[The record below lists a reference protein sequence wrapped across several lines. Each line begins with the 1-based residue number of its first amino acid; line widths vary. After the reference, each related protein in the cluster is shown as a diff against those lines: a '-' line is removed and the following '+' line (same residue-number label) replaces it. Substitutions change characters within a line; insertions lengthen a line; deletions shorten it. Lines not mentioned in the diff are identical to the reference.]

1 MENIKKIF
9 HEIDSF
15 HFLSVPFLIFWLT
28 VVGKDDNSDED
39 EDDDDEDKNIGKY
52 SRKNSVKLISRVFS
66 DEDVQHHAKTFQ
78 VKSNIDTIPA
88 RRLSHEANWQM
99 LSSNTPVIEEETT
112 TGSPSSADF
121 LSNRKSIIIHFGS
134 LEEESFDNSVFENDS
149 ISTAV

>member
-1 MENIKKIF
+1 M
-9 HEIDSF
+9 
-15 HFLSVPFLIFWLT
+15 
-28 VVGKDDNSDED
+28 
-39 EDDDDEDKNIGKY
+39 
-52 SRKNSVKLISRVFS
+52 KLVSRVFS

>member
-1 MENIKKIF
+1 MFKL
-9 HEIDSF
+9 HEIDSLYF
-15 HFLSVPFLIFWLT
+15 PEFLGFGLLLIFWLT
-28 VVGKDDNSDED
+28 VIGKDDNSDED
-39 EDDDDEDKNIGKY
+39 EDDDEDKNIGKN
-52 SRKNSVKLISRVFS
+52 SRKNSVKLVSRVFS

>member
-1 MENIKKIF
+1 M
-9 HEIDSF
+9 
-15 HFLSVPFLIFWLT
+15 
-28 VVGKDDNSDED
+28 VGKDDNSDED
-39 EDDDDEDKNIGKY
+39 EDDDDEDKNTGKY

-99 LSSNTPVIEEETT
+99 LSSNTPVIEEIC
-112 TGSPSSADF
+112 
-121 LSNRKSIIIHFGS
+121 NNFGS
-134 LEEESFDNSVFENDS
+134 VEEESFDSVFENDS

>member
-15 HFLSVPFLIFWLT
+15 DLFVPFLIFWLT
-28 VVGKDDNSDED
+28 VIGKDDNSDED
-39 EDDDDEDKNIGKY
+39 EDDDEEEDKNIGKY
-52 SRKNSVKLISRVFS
+52 SRKNSVKLVSRVFS

-78 VKSNIDTIPA
+78 VKSNVDLIPA

>member
-1 MENIKKIF
+1 MFKLRG
-9 HEIDSF
+9 IDSLYF
-15 HFLSVPFLIFWLT
+15 PEIHGFGLLLIFWLT
-28 VVGKDDNSDED
+28 VIGKDDNSDED
-39 EDDDDEDKNIGKY
+39 EDDEDKNIGKY

>member
-1 MENIKKIF
+1 MFKLR
-9 HEIDSF
+9 EIDSLYF
-15 HFLSVPFLIFWLT
+15 PEFLRFGFLLIFWLT
-28 VVGKDDNSDED
+28 VIGKDDNSDED
-39 EDDDDEDKNIGKY
+39 EDDDEDKNIGKY